1 MIRIVRAEWRK
12 LRRPTLLVGT
22 LTASFFFSGLFSSLL
37 FLLIDS
43 PNGNSDRG
51 RVISR
56 EILELPRGVVQGFSS
71 VSSLLGIIALCV
83 FAAQTA
89 QEYSYGTLRNLL
101 VRQPRRLLLLLGK
114 LISMALFA
122 LVMVLT
128 SLIASIGSQTYFA
141 PKKDV
146 STEQWFTNEGRH
158 FIYQTFGNVLLAT
171 ILFGIIGMALG
182 ILLRSSITAIS
193 IAVVWILII
202 ESLLTAVRPSV
213 EKWLPGAL
221 LSAVGQGGTSSL
233 EYQRSLI
240 AALLFGVVVATISA
254 SLFAK
259 RDVSQ

>member
-1 MIRIVRAEWRK
+1 MIRIIRAEWRK

-22 LTASFFFSGLFSSLL
+22 LSATFFFSGLFSTLL

-43 PNGNSDRG
+43 PSGNSDRG
-51 RVISR
+51 RVITR
-56 EILELPRGVVQGFSS
+56 EMLELPSGVIRGFSN

-101 VRQPRRLLLLLGK
+101 VREPRRLLLLLGK
-114 LISMALFA
+114 FFSMSIFA
-122 LVMVLT
+122 LVMVIS
-128 SLIASIGSQTYFA
+128 SLIASVGCQTFFA
-141 PKKDV
+141 PRKDV
-146 STEQWFTNEGRH
+146 STDQWFTSDGLH
-158 FIYQTFGNVLLAT
+158 YIAQSFGNVFLGT

-202 ESLLTAVRPSV
+202 ESLLAAVRPSV

-221 LSAVGQGGTSSL
+221 LSAVGQGGTITL

-240 AALLFGVVVATISA
+240 AGLIYTAVIALLSA